1 MTTLTLTKPNPPS
14 QIHYAKVNSEVNF
27 IHLAQLINEAK
38 RTSHY
43 PIANI
48 AFASALHYA
57 APDSTI
63 NMLWESQQNWS
74 DCKYKSISHL
84 VYYDLL
90 ILKQAN
96 IEICIPVS
104 LLKPWVQECCFYQIQ
119 HIQKEKA
126 FRNRIKH
133 NRTIV
138 KSPPRQDNYL
148 LNKLTLLVPN
158 YQKLADTYLQ
168 PKP

>member
-1 MTTLTLTKPNPPS
+1 MTTLTLIKPNPPS
-14 QIHYAKVNSEVNF
+14 QIHYSKVNSKINF
-27 IHLAQLINEAK
+27 IELAYLINECK

-48 AFASALHYA
+48 AFVSALHYA
-57 APDSTI
+57 APDSSI
-63 NMLWESQQNWS
+63 SMLWESQQDWS
-74 DCKYKSISHL
+74 NCKYGAISHL

-90 ILKQAN
+90 ILKQDH
-96 IEICIPVS
+96 IQICIPVS
-104 LLKPWVQECCFYQIQ
+104 LLKPWVQESCFYQIQ

-126 FRNRIKH
+126 FRNRLKH

-138 KSPPRQDNYL
+138 KSPPGQNNYL
-148 LNKLTLLVPN
+148 LNKLANLVPN
-158 YQKLADTYLQ
+158 YQKLAEKYLQ